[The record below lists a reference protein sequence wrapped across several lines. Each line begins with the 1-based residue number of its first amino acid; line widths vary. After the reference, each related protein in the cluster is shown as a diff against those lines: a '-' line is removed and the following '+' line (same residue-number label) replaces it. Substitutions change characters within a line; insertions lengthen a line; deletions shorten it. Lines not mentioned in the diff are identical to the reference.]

1 MGFPP
6 SENREDALLAMSVQ
20 DPFSVAMR
28 AHEYRRQQEMEE
40 DAGDTIFVILSDVQL
55 DKPMVIK

>member
-1 MGFPP
+1 M
-6 SENREDALLAMSVQ
+6 AMSVQ

-40 DAGDTIFVILSDVQL
+40 DSGDTIFVILSDIQL
-55 DKPMVIK
+55 DKPMVIDQLI